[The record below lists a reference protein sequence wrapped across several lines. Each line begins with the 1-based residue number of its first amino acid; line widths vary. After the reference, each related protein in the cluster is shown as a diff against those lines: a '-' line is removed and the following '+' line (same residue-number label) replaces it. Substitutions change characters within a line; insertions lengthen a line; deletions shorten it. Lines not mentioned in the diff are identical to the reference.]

1 MNKVVII
8 PDSFKGTMS
17 SRKVCDITK
26 EAIKKY
32 YPQAK
37 VCTLPVA
44 DGGEGTV
51 DSYLA
56 AVGGEKIHL
65 TVTGPLFK
73 KVEAYYGIL
82 PDGTAIIETAASAG
96 LPLVG
101 EDKNPLKTTTFGLG
115 EMIID
120 AIKKDCRK
128 IIIGLGGSC
137 TNDGGAGAAAAM
149 GIAFYNENGD
159 VFVPTGGNLSEIA
172 RIDMS
177 GLFPGVKDLEI
188 IGMCDVDNPLY
199 GENGA
204 AYIFGPQK
212 GASEEDVRYLDEQLR
227 CFSNLLN
234 SQLDMDISSMPGA
247 GAAGGLG
254 GGIVAFLG
262 ARLQNGIEAVLDTVK
277 FEQYA
282 EEADLVISGEGRL
295 DGQSLR
301 GKVISGIAKRCKN
314 LQVPLVAIVGSVHDD
329 EIQSA
334 YDMGVSAVFT
344 INRKAVD
351 FEIAKEHSEDNLRNT
366 VENIIRYTKII
377 KK

>member
-65 TVTGPLFK
+65 TVTGPLFN

-149 GIAFYNENGD
+149 GIAFYNESGD
-159 VFVPTGGNLSEIA
+159 VFVPTGENLSEIA

-199 GENGA
+199 GKNGA

-282 EEADLVISGEGRL
+282 EGADLVISGEGRL

-329 EIQSA
+329 EIQPA

>member
-177 GLFPGVKDLEI
+177 GLFPGVKNLEI